1 MSICKQ
7 LIELMGGTIQ
17 VESEKGMGTTIT
29 FTVQF
34 VKGSQENIPTREA
47 VHIDAAMLKGKRIL
61 VVDDNEMNRIVAT
74 TILNNYQADTIE
86 AGNGREAM
94 DLLRREHPDLILMD
108 VQMPILDG
116 IEATRIIRREISQTI
131 PIIALTANAIKG
143 DNDKC
148 IDAGMNDYISK
159 PFKEEELVKSITRW
173 LGNADW
179 TPTATETE
187 TMVSTKPYDLAG
199 IRNISRGN
207 DAFVGKLVRL
217 FMDQTP
223 PIVSE
228 IMERFEAGD
237 LATMGALAHKL
248 KPSIDNLGIVDLK
261 ETIREI
267 ERAGKS
273 ATGNEKLP
281 AHLQQLNNIMHIVV
295 EELQKEFPA

>member
-1 MSICKQ
+1 
-7 LIELMGGTIQ
+7 
-17 VESEKGMGTTIT
+17 
-29 FTVQF
+29 
-34 VKGSQENIPTREA
+34 
-47 VHIDAAMLKGKRIL
+47 
-61 VVDDNEMNRIVAT
+61 
-74 TILNNYQADTIE
+74 
-86 AGNGREAM
+86 M
-94 DLLRREHPDLILMD
+94 DLLRRENPDLILMD

-179 TPTATETE
+179 TPTAAETE
-187 TMVSTKPYDLAG
+187 TLVSTKPYDLVG

-207 DAFVGKLVRL
+207 DAFVVKLVRL

-223 PIVSE
+223 PIVAE

-248 KPSIDNLGIVDLK
+248 KPSIDNLGIIDLK

-281 AHLQQLNNIMHIVV
+281 AHLQQLNNIMHIVI